1 MEGGRLGVAGLCLDQ
16 VHGRKG
22 VCDWAVM
29 RGGGWLGW
37 VGWEESVFG
46 GPVFVGACVLR
57 AVCVVL
63 VLVLDCCVWW
73 V

>member
-29 RGGGWLGW
+29 RGGGGGWLGW
-37 VGWEESVFG
+37 VGWEESV
-46 GPVFVGACVLR
+46 
-57 AVCVVL
+57 
-63 VLVLDCCVWW
+63 
-73 V
+73 